1 MLSIFVD
8 KVEDSM
14 EVFLEDFSIV
24 GYTFEECLTHL
35 ERVLQRWME
44 TNPVLNLEEF
54 HFMVKESIVLGQ
66 KLSQN
71 GMDVAKEK
79 IEVSE
84 KLPMPISM
92 KGFHSFVANRGF

>member
-1 MLSIFVD
+1 
-8 KVEDSM
+8 
-14 EVFLEDFSIV
+14 
-24 GYTFEECLTHL
+24 
-35 ERVLQRWME
+35 
-44 TNPVLNLEEF
+44 
-54 HFMVKESIVLGQ
+54 MVKESIVLGQ